1 MDKEVKALTLK
12 HIMDIE
18 ENKLTEEDI
27 NFDWLSFEQKL
38 IKWRENV
45 GKSVKDRQEYIAQVQ
60 QKQGEEIRAT

>member
-27 NFDWLSFEQKL
+27 NFD
-38 IKWRENV
+38 
-45 GKSVKDRQEYIAQVQ
+45 
-60 QKQGEEIRAT
+60 